1 MRLHRAAAAAL
12 VVMLA
17 ALPALATPFE
27 ATLEIGPL
35 GSGEPIRFEGSGSAT
50 SIGAEVELP
59 GGTFQGTATG
69 TWGDSPKLKVVAAL
83 LPNLAGSFSG
93 TPLAGKMLIRG
104 VLKAYAD
111 FGMGLTLQESLPLQ
125 SSYEV
130 YGLGVGGMLASMAT
144 TRPASFSPWFVVPD
158 MSGTRGVA
166 TTGGTDQRTPAGLG
180 SVTLVSPTRIGT
192 PPGMLMPSRLRL
204 RFVPEPAAPLLLGAG
219 AALLAMLGW
228 RRRAAGAR

>member
-1 MRLHRAAAAAL
+1 MGPLRAAALTLAASF
-12 VVMLA
+12 A
-17 ALPALATPFE
+17 ALPAPATPFE

-50 SIGAEVELP
+50 SIGAEVKLP

-69 TWGDSPKLKVVAAL
+69 TWGESPKLKVVVAL

-104 VLKAYAD
+104 GLKAFAD
-111 FGMGLTLQESLPLQ
+111 LGMGLTLQDSLPFQ
-125 SSYEV
+125 SSYEA
-130 YGLGVGGMLASMAT
+130 YGLGVGGKLASMTT
-144 TRPASFSPWFVVPD
+144 TRPVSFSPWFVVPD
-158 MSGTRGVA
+158 MSGTRGIA
-166 TTGGTDQRTPAGLG
+166 TPGGTDQRTPAGLG

-219 AALLAMLGW
+219 AALLAGVGW
-228 RRRAAGAR
+228 RRRALGAS